1 MYIHVRMWQYVVHVL
16 ITFVCTRI
24 MQVSKDSQ
32 CRLHVNCKCSSLP
45 TLVRVVRERL
55 GQQQVTKIGKVVHT
69 CLTKLCYD
77 LTRSLQA
84 ACSVQW
90 LVMALFTRSLVGQPC
105 ERGLASQTRYMQ
117 LKHQVDCHRS
127 VFSFRAT
134 DTLSRIKKKIVRKVP
149 HVVVWL
155 KKLDLLFPALQCCTL
170 KSKLFSVQHCKAG
183 NDAWG

>member
-134 DTLSRIKKKIVRKVP
+134 DTLSRIKKKNCQESTSCSSVA
-149 HVVVWL
+149 
-155 KKLDLLFPALQCCTL
+155 KKARLVIPSLAVLHTEKQAFQCAALQ
-170 KSKLFSVQHCKAG
+170 S
-183 NDAWG
+183 WE